1 MSTTQVSLMQ
11 ATVTKDEATNL
22 TVIEMCLSAL
32 VGLITNGNLAVNAS
46 GVTLT
51 ADLIDLDVQAITGA
65 GAAAKSLADVVGA
78 LDAPAQ
84 QGGVGVPQADAVTSG
99 AGWLAAVTIPAGTN
113 FIDFLLDVA
122 AYVVADATSGAPS
135 NNGVPYQPHL
145 NFRIP
150 CTGATKLHLRR
161 VGGSDATMKWNAIA

>member
-1 MSTTQVSLMQ
+1 MSTKQMV
-11 ATVTKDEATNL
+11 ATKVPLSVDEATN
-22 TVIEMCLSAL
+22 VAEIERAL
-32 VGLITNGNLAVNAS
+32 VALAGLITNGKLAV
-46 GVTLT
+46 
-51 ADLIDLDVQAITGA
+51 
-65 GAAAKSLADVVGA
+65 
-78 LDAPAQ
+78 Q

-135 NNGVPYQPHL
+135 NNGVPYQPNL

>member
-1 MSTTQVSLMQ
+1 MSTKQMV
-11 ATVTKDEATNL
+11 ATKVPLSVDEATN
-22 TVIEMCLSAL
+22 VAEIERAL
-32 VGLITNGNLAVNAS
+32 VALAGLITNGKLAV
-46 GVTLT
+46 
-51 ADLIDLDVQAITGA
+51 
-65 GAAAKSLADVVGA
+65 
-78 LDAPAQ
+78 Q
-84 QGGVGVPQADAVTSG
+84 QGGVGAPQADAVTSG

-135 NNGVPYQPHL
+135 NNGVPYQPNL

>member
-1 MSTTQVSLMQ
+1 VPLSV
-11 ATVTKDEATNL
+11 DEATN
-22 TVIEMCLSAL
+22 VAEIERAL
-32 VGLITNGNLAVNAS
+32 VALAGLITNGKLAV
-46 GVTLT
+46 
-51 ADLIDLDVQAITGA
+51 
-65 GAAAKSLADVVGA
+65 
-78 LDAPAQ
+78 Q

-135 NNGVPYQPHL
+135 NNGVPYQPNL

>member
-1 MSTTQVSLMQ
+1 MSTKQMV
-11 ATVTKDEATNL
+11 ATKVPLSVDEATN
-22 TVIEMCLSAL
+22 VAEIERAL
-32 VGLITNGNLAVNAS
+32 VALAGLITNGKLAV
-46 GVTLT
+46 
-51 ADLIDLDVQAITGA
+51 
-65 GAAAKSLADVVGA
+65 
-78 LDAPAQ
+78 Q

-135 NNGVPYQPHL
+135 NNGVPYQPNL
-145 NFRIP
+145 NFRLP
-150 CTGATKLHLRR
+150 CSGATKLHLRR